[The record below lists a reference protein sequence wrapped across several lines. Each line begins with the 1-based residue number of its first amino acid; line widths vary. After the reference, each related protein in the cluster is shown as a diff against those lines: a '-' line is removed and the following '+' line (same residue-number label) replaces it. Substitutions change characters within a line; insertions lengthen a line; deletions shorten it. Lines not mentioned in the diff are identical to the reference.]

1 MPPETPAPARPL
13 NKRQQQAAETRERML
28 AAAREVFETK
38 GYQAASVATITKAA
52 ETAHGTFYLYFK
64 NRDDA
69 FAQVIADVV
78 EEMLDESRARVSD
91 DRYANLEGM
100 IAGVVV
106 VFARH
111 AGLWRCLLE
120 GMMQSPAI
128 EEIWL
133 WITKEFTDRISHR
146 IEREQEAGLIRG
158 IDALETAEAL
168 SSMTQ
173 WYGFRKLVSQRSTPS
188 DEDVQDTITV
198 LTDLWYHALY
208 GTTDRA

>member
-1 MPPETPAPARPL
+1 
-13 NKRQQQAAETRERML
+13 ML
-28 AAAREVFETK
+28 RAAREVFETR

-69 FAQVIADVV
+69 FAQVIASVA
-78 EEMLDESRARVSD
+78 EEMLDESRARLSE
-91 DRYANLEGM
+91 DRFENLEGT
-100 IAGVVV
+100 IRGVVV

-133 WITKEFTDRISHR
+133 WITNEFTDRIAHR
-146 IEREQEAGLIRG
+146 LEREQAAGTIRD
-158 IDALETAEAL
+158 IDAREAAQAL

-173 WYGFRKLVSQRSTPS
+173 WYGFRRLAAQRSTPAS
-188 DEDVQDTITV
+188 ADVDETVRV

-208 GTTDRA
+208 GTTSDT